1 MHAVNELILL
11 YNDLENDDFYKNAIA
26 QVLKN
31 LEAVPVVSSYEL
43 AQMCYVSPAT
53 ILRLSRRLGYE
64 SYSEFKMSVGMD
76 LKEVRDNILF
86 TYEEL
91 EWNKEFLNRGID
103 YVTETLQKVREDVA
117 DTAIMEA
124 AKYFQ
129 EARHIAFFTGPGS
142 PFLRNL
148 QMRLTLSGKDVHVIK
163 NAKDRERFIA
173 GMKPET
179 AVCVVEMVYTAKHAS
194 MFKRLKAAEAKTIY
208 IANRLLDSS
217 LEDVDLYIGY
227 RGSSFRRDGLGIET
241 ILAGISL
248 AYTNC
253 VTV

>member
-1 MHAVNELILL
+1 M
-11 YNDLENDDFYKNAIA
+11 
-26 QVLKN
+26 LKN
-31 LEAVPVVSSYEL
+31 LESVPVVSSYEL

-103 YVTETLQKVREDVA
+103 YVTETLQRVREDVA
-117 DTAIMEA
+117 DTAIMGGKVFSGGTA
-124 AKYFQ
+124 YCFFYRTWFSFFAKSANAPYLVGQ
-129 EARHIAFFTGPGS
+129 GCPC
-142 PFLRNL
+142 
-148 QMRLTLSGKDVHVIK
+148 DK
-163 NAKDRERFIA
+163 NAKDREQFIA

-194 MFKRLKAAEAKTIY
+194 MFKRLKAAGAKTIY
-208 IANRLLDSS
+208 IANRLPDSP
-217 LEDVDLYIGY
+217 LVAVDLYIGY